1 MRPLIWKVISS
12 LGELNEH
19 HDQATENPMKTKT
32 SLFRSIAAAGAL
44 IFGVATQSSFA
55 QTTDPV
61 GFTTL
66 SIAGTGGTQASAVSF
81 LGLSMARPTAFRA
94 VAETVSGTTLTCSA
108 ATWTDNQYASTPA
121 PGYFLEVFS
130 GGKAGLMSQ
139 IVSCSA
145 ADKTLTV
152 ADNLTNLGVEGT
164 NVTFKIRPNW
174 SIGTIFGATNN
185 VAVDTTTQ
193 QATGLRSGSS
203 TARADS
209 ILLYNEN
216 TLAYDQYF
224 FYSGNSQWVKA
235 GDPAFA
241 DQSTVP
247 IYLHEGVVIV
257 RTIAN
262 GLSVSL
268 SGEVKLG
275 QTIMPVTPTA
285 SNTAGL
291 NYRGNVYPSG
301 ALTLANSGLY
311 TDAAG
316 TTGVK
321 PGSSTARADSV
332 LIWNAVAKSY
342 DQYFYYSGTST
353 WVIAGDPTFANKGAT
368 AIPSGASI
376 IIKRLPNNGSFTWVI
391 PQPFTIQ

>member
-1 MRPLIWKVISS
+1 
-12 LGELNEH
+12 
-19 HDQATENPMKTKT
+19 MKTKA
-32 SLFRSIAAAGAL
+32 SIFRSFAAAVAL
-44 IFGVATQSSFA
+44 TFGTASQSSFA

-61 GFTTL
+61 GFSTL

-81 LGLSMARPTAFRA
+81 LGLSMAPATSFRG
-94 VAETVSGTTLTCSA
+94 VAETVGGTTLTCSA
-108 ATWTDNQYASTPA
+108 ATWADNQYASTPA

-130 GGKAGLMSQ
+130 GAKAGLMTQ

-145 ADKTLTV
+145 ANKTVTV

-174 SIGTIFGATNN
+174 SIGTVFGATNT

-216 TLAYDQYF
+216 TLTYDQYF
-224 FYSGNSQWVKA
+224 FYSGNSKWVKA
-235 GDPAFA
+235 GDPTFA
-241 DQSTVP
+241 DQATVP
-247 IYLHEGVVIV
+247 IYLHEGVVIL
-257 RTIAN
+257 RTSADA
-262 GLSVSL
+262 LSVTL

-311 TDAAG
+311 TDATG

-332 LIWNAVAKSY
+332 LIWNAATKTY
-342 DQYFYYSGTST
+342 DQYFYYTGTST
-353 WVIAGDPTFANKGAT
+353 WVIAGDATFADKGAT
-368 AIPSGASI
+368 VIPSGSSI